1 MKNFRIALIVATLV
15 LVASWAIAGP
25 GGGWGG
31 RGMGLG
37 CDGPAAQA
45 LNLTP
50 EQSQKIQEL
59 RQSKYNEMA
68 ALREEMAGRRSE
80 LQMLWEKPE
89 PDQNEI
95 IAKQRELLE
104 LRGRFQ
110 EKATQH
116 QFALR
121 GILTPEQLAQMP
133 GKGFGMGGGRDC
145 GKGPG
150 MGGRMQGRW

>member
-1 MKNFRIALIVATLV
+1 MKNFRTALIVATLV

-68 ALREEMAGRRSE
+68 ALREEMAGKRAE
-80 LQMLWEKPE
+80 LQMLWENSEPE
-89 PDQNEI
+89 QDKI

-121 GILTPEQLAQMP
+121 GILSPEQLDQIP
-133 GKGFGMGGGRDC
+133 GKGFGMGGGRVC

-150 MGGRMQGRW
+150 MGGRMHSRW

>member
-110 EKATQH
+110 EKSIQH

-121 GILTPEQLAQMP
+121 GILTPDQLAQMP
-133 GKGFGMGGGRDC
+133 GMGFGR
-145 GKGPG
+145 GPG
-150 MGGRMQGRW
+150 KGGRMHGRW

>member
-1 MKNFRIALIVATLV
+1 MKNFGIALVAATLV
-15 LVASWAIAGP
+15 LMASWAMAGP
-25 GGGWGG
+25 GSGWGG

-59 RQSKYNEMA
+59 RQSRYDEMA
-68 ALREEMAGRRSE
+68 ALREEMAEKRAE
-80 LQMLWEKPE
+80 LQMLWAAPE
-89 PDQNEI
+89 PDQAQI
-95 IAKQRELLE
+95 LAKQRELLE
-104 LRGRFQ
+104 LRGLFQ

-121 GILTPEQLAQMP
+121 GILTPEQLAKMP

>member
-1 MKNFRIALIVATLV
+1 MKNFRMALVVTTLV
-15 LVASWAIAGP
+15 LMASWAIAGP
-25 GGGWGG
+25 GSGWGG
-31 RGMGLG
+31 RGMGLN

-59 RQSKYNEMA
+59 RQAQYSEMTG
-68 ALREEMAGRRSE
+68 LREEMAGKRSE
-80 LQMLWEKPE
+80 LKVLWEKPE
-89 PDQNEI
+89 PDQAEI
-95 IAKQRELLE
+95 LAKQRELLE

-121 GILTPEQLAQMP
+121 SILTPEQLAQIP
-133 GKGFGMGGGRDC
+133 GKGFGMGGGRDW

-150 MGGRMQGRW
+150 MGGRMHGRW